1 MSSILTPATMIYLI
15 GDLHLDHTNIIKYC
29 NRPFSSVEEMNETL
43 IKRWN
48 ETVTVED
55 TVYYLGDI
63 AYGKGSRSGSWW
75 WQKLNGKKTLIKGNH
90 DRKESIRGIIPVHK
104 WHIVELSGIEFLLI
118 HSPDYDKPKWDGWII
133 HGHHHNNYPDKYPL
147 VNKEKKTINVSA
159 ELLDYYPLS
168 LDKLLTL
175 L

>member
-43 IKRWN
+43 VKRWN

-63 AYGKGSRSGSWW
+63 AYGRGSRDGSWW
-75 WQKLNGKKTLIKGNH
+75 WQKLNGNKILIKGNH
-90 DRKESIRGIIPVHK
+90 DRKESIRGITPVHK
-104 WHIVELSGIEFLLI
+104 WHIAELGGVRFLLI
-118 HSPDYDKPKWDGWII
+118 HSPDYDKPEWDGWMI
-133 HGHHHNNYPDKYPL
+133 HGHHHNNFPELYPL

-159 ELLDYYPLS
+159 EMLDYYPLS
-168 LDKLLTL
+168 LNELLNL